1 MNAQQLFFYTAIVVC
16 AIVFFRLVNQVISM
30 STEER
35 TKAWLYIYL
44 LGFLASFAY
53 ITSRALNGFSNGG
66 NIPMAA
72 HGFCLLASLGIYSFL
87 IRRNIKKL
95 STKNNANLST

>member
-1 MNAQQLFFYTAIVVC
+1 MNAQQIFFYTVIVVC
-16 AIVFFRLVNQVISM
+16 AIVFFRLVNQVINM
-30 STEER
+30 STEKK

-44 LGFLASFAY
+44 LGFLASSAY

-66 NIPMAA
+66 KIPMAV

-87 IRRNIKKL
+87 IRRDMKKII
-95 STKNNANLST
+95 SQ